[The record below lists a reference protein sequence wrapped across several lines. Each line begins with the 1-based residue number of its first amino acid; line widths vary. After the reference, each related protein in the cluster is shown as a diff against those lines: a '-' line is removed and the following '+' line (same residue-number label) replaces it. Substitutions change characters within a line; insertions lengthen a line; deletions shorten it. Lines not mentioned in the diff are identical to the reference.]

1 MKPKCWQWLIGI
13 VAAFAVAA
21 IVCYQYLWDG
31 TIRPVSESAEKAAA
45 EALLAAKLTGPGYF
59 NASANTTLQNGEL
72 WIDVT
77 NAWPQVPRIAAA
89 RKLDPEG
96 TREIGRLIEKLSE
109 PHPYRVVGG
118 ERVNLLRL
126 NLSLDAIK

>member
-1 MKPKCWQWLIGI
+1 MKTKFWQWLIGI
-13 VAAFAVAA
+13 VVAFAVAA

-31 TIRPVSESAEKAAA
+31 AIRPVSELTEKAAA
-45 EALLAAKLTGPGYF
+45 VALLAAKLTGPQYF
-59 NASANTTLQNGEL
+59 IAPPNTTLEDGEL

-77 NAWPQVPRIAAA
+77 DAWPQVPRIAAE
-89 RKLDPEG
+89 RKLDPER
-96 TREIGRLIEKLSE
+96 TRAIGRLIEKLSE